1 MLLQPLEEGRLRL
14 TVAGTPDPIVMAR
27 ATPLDPWPPT
37 ADVVL
42 VPWPRNERSAVA
54 GLKTVSYAEND
65 VALAWAADRDAG
77 EAIFANTAG
86 RLCEGAGSN
95 VFIVRDG
102 RLLTPPLS
110 SGCLAGVTRE
120 LLLEAGVAREED
132 LEASALA
139 RADEAF
145 LTSSTREVHPIR
157 LVDGRPLP
165 RCPGPLTQRAA
176 DAFAAILAA
185 GKDP

>member
-1 MLLQPLEEGRLRL
+1 MAAAPL
-14 TVAGTPDPIVMAR
+14 V
-27 ATPLDPWPPT
+27 PWPPT
-37 ADVVL
+37 VDVVMA
-42 VPWPRNERSAVA
+42 PWPRNERSATA
-54 GLKTVSYAEND
+54 GLKTISYADNV
-65 VALAWAADRDAG
+65 VALAHARARGAG
-77 EAIFANTAG
+77 EAVFPNSAG
-86 RLCEGAGSN
+86 RLCEGTGTNIFVAIG
-95 VFIVRDG
+95 G

-120 LLLEAGVAREED
+120 LLLEAGVAGEED